1 VTSDAPWQKY
11 EVPGSTQATVVSKP
25 AVIAALLKKATHP
38 LIVVAHNADVPI
50 SIGGNPVDIIIRIAD
65 AGKIPVITT
74 PSAAPGFRKRG
85 FTPSTTLSIMEI
97 GSRLNDPDWSIWDDH
112 LHPDLVLF
120 IGFPYIMGWLLQS
133 GLKSFAPKG
142 MRFISIDQRY
152 QPHCTLSF
160 PNLSCDEW
168 ATNLNTIADEV
179 GCT

>member
-1 VTSDAPWQKY
+1 VTYDTPWQRY
-11 EVPGSTQATVVSKP
+11 EVPGSTQSTVVTKP

-38 LIVVAHNADVPI
+38 LIVAAHLAEVPA
-50 SIGGNPVDIIIRIAD
+50 STAGNPVEIIIRIAD

-74 PSAAPGFRKRG
+74 PSTAPAFRKRG
-85 FTPSTTLSIMEI
+85 FNPTATLSTMEI
-97 GSRLNDPDWSIWDDH
+97 GSRLNDPDWSISNDH
-112 LHPDLVLF
+112 QHPDLVLF

-142 MRFISIDQRY
+142 IRFISIDQRY

-160 PNLSCDEW
+160 PNLTRDEW
-168 ATNLNTIADEV
+168 VTHLNTIADEV